1 MSIFLTMLFIGFALM
16 ISSLFVD
23 NDHGFDHGDVDVTS
37 AHEVSDGPSWLNLKI
52 IAVFLVAFGAMGSI
66 VRYYG
71 YDIMT
76 SSLLALAN
84 GLALAFCV
92 YKILKLF
99 YAQQASSHVSE
110 AEVIGKTALVTV
122 AIADFSVG
130 EITLIVKGSQLSY
143 VARSTVF
150 TGEPIKEGS
159 LVRINGL
166 TGVVAIVSPLT
177 SKTKQGGA
185 E

>member
-23 NDHGFDHGDVDVTS
+23 HDHDFDHGDVDVTS

-52 IAVFLVAFGAMGSI
+52 ISVFLAAFGAMGYI
-66 VRYYG
+66 TRYYH
-71 YDIMT
+71 YSMMT

-84 GLALAFCV
+84 GLALAFFV
-92 YKILKLF
+92 YKILELF

-122 AIADFSVG
+122 AISDFSVG
-130 EITLIVKGSQLSY
+130 EVTLIVKGSQLSY
-143 VARSTVF
+143 VARSAVF

-159 LVRINGL
+159 LVRIDGL
-166 TGVVAIVSPLT
+166 GGGVAIVSPLI

>member
-23 NDHGFDHGDVDVTS
+23 HDHDFDHGDVDVTS

-52 IAVFLVAFGAMGSI
+52 ISVFLAAFGAMGSI
-66 VRYYG
+66 TRYYH
-71 YDIMT
+71 YSMMR
-76 SSLLALAN
+76 SSLVALAGGFTLAL
-84 GLALAFCV
+84 CT
-92 YKILKLF
+92 YEILKAF

-122 AIADFSVG
+122 AISDFSVG
-130 EITLIVKGSQLSY
+130 EVTLIVKGSQLSY
-143 VARSTVF
+143 VARSAVF
-150 TGEPIKEGS
+150 TGEPIREGS
-159 LVRINGL
+159 LVCINGL
-166 TGVVAIVSPLT
+166 GGGVAIVSPLI